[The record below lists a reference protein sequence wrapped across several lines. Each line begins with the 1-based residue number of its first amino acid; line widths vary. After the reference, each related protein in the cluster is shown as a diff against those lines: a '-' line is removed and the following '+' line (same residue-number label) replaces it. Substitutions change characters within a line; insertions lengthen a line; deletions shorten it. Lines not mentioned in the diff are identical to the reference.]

1 MPGPVEVFISYA
13 EEDRALRRELEEH
26 LAIMQRQGLI
36 RAWHAEQVA
45 PGQGF
50 RTLIDSHISAAQLI
64 LLLVSPKFIAS
75 DNCYD
80 REMAMA
86 LERWQRGE
94 AQVIPV
100 LVRPCEWDQTQLRRL
115 RPLPDNGRPVVNWPS
130 RDDAWLNV
138 VQGIRRVVEQ
148 LPGALRGDP
157 HVPPPWSP
165 RASAPS
171 SPAVAQ
177 PHSHHPAPSAPSAP
191 ELASWPPRV
200 SASPHST
207 SARAMSGVPQT
218 LPDSHPPSL
227 GSRPASRSIP
237 LRWPLALLALG
248 ALAAAAVALVRGA
261 DTDDLAELPLPAAGA
276 SSVVSLRA
284 LPEQPGAARAADVP
298 SARGDVCPTPCCGG
312 SQCAVDDQNTQKSV
326 CLAGEPNCRACSS
339 GRGCVAGS
347 CGDMLSPARSLK
359 LRLAHAV
366 LGGQLLAPGA
376 RVCVR
381 RSASIDPWTC
391 MPHDDR
397 ADRPGADSSS
407 GMSTRLPIA
416 VADLMAGGGVDIWID
431 RGTTTQMPIAVHP
444 RASYSEIGVFALCR
458 GLRFDLKDPLNL
470 SAQVGNV
477 SFYLDDP

>member
-13 EEDRALRRELEEH
+13 DEDRALRRELEEH

-36 RAWHAEQVA
+36 RAWHAERVA

-64 LLLVSPKFIAS
+64 LLLVSPTFIAS

-80 REMAMA
+80 REMARA

-148 LPGALRGDP
+148 LARAPRREAHAAHRGAPPVSTPSPPAVAQSAWRLSAPSDPGVASWP
-157 HVPPPWSP
+157 P
-165 RASAPS
+165 RASAP
-171 SPAVAQ
+171 
-177 PHSHHPAPSAPSAP
+177 PHSA
-191 ELASWPPRV
+191 
-200 SASPHST
+200 

-218 LPDSHPPSL
+218 LPDADPPPL
-227 GSRPASRSIP
+227 AARPARRSSP
-237 LRWPLALLALG
+237 LRRMIGLLTLG
-248 ALAAAAVALVRGA
+248 VAGAAAVSLGRGV
-261 DTDDLAELPLPAAGA
+261 DRDDAAEPLFPTTGAPPVVSLRVPPHQPGASPAAGA
-276 SSVVSLRA
+276 R
-284 LPEQPGAARAADVP
+284 PAAGDACP
-298 SARGDVCPTPCCGG
+298 SPCCGG
-312 SQCAVDDQNTQKSV
+312 HQCAVDSQNTEKPV
-326 CLAGEPNCRACSS
+326 CLAGEPSCRECSS
-339 GRGCVAGS
+339 GRACIPGA
-347 CGDMLSPARSLK
+347 CGDMLPPARPLK

-366 LGGQLLAPGA
+366 LRGQLLAPGA

-381 RSASIDPWTC
+381 RSASVDPWTC

-397 ADRPGADSSS
+397 ADRPDADPSS
-407 GMSTRLPIA
+407 GMSARLPIT
-416 VADLMAGGGVDIWID
+416 VADLMTGGGVDIWID
-431 RGTTTQMPIAVHP
+431 GGMTGNAPIAAH
-444 RASYSEIGVFALCR
+444 RHASYSEIGVFALCR
-458 GLRFDLKDPLNL
+458 GLRFDLQDPFNP
-470 SAQVGNV
+470 SAQVGSV